1 MKTDLIKGKAKSQF
15 GEYFRRRSAK
25 QLRFRLNE
33 DGLGTT
39 SFIQH
44 ILAVALGAHTDAQR
58 FSTASRARKDIPAT
72 TQEYECEHIS
82 TISSLASRP
91 LAWCSQ
97 AQPWTATCNVPWL
110 KLLTDWV
117 GTDCETNIAATWT
130 IWDKWSSHSVCKSV
144 HQQFASENME
154 IDNCTTWFLSHSGYS
169 YIPKPQKNPNHQTP
183 RHFRGFFC
191 KIPLISHLFGFN
203 FIEAILHF
211 DTSVLH
217 PFRGKLGM
225 VYDIV
230 IGFTTD
236 VFCTSQI
243 VAKILDSHLHQT
255 RIKTLGF
262 RWFFPY

>member
-44 ILAVALGAHTDAQR
+44 ILAVALGAHTDVQR
-58 FSTASRARKDIPAT
+58 FSTASRAQKEIPAT

-97 AQPWTATCNVPWL
+97 AQPWQPPAMCNDSSCWQIGWELTVRQILQQHEPSGINGPLVLFAKVFISNLPLKTWKL
-110 KLLTDWV
+110 TIARHDSFPILAIHTFQSPKKPQTIKLLDT
-117 GTDCETNIAATWT
+117 
-130 IWDKWSSHSVCKSV
+130 SVV
-144 HQQFASENME
+144 
-154 IDNCTTWFLSHSGYS
+154 
-169 YIPKPQKNPNHQTP
+169 
-183 RHFRGFFC
+183 FFC

-211 DTSVLH
+211 DTSVWH
-217 PFRGKLGM
+217 PFRLSSGLPQM
-225 VYDIV
+225 FSV
-230 IGFTTD
+230 
-236 VFCTSQI
+236 
-243 VAKILDSHLHQT
+243 HLKSWP
-255 RIKTLGF
+255 RF
-262 RWFFPY
+262 